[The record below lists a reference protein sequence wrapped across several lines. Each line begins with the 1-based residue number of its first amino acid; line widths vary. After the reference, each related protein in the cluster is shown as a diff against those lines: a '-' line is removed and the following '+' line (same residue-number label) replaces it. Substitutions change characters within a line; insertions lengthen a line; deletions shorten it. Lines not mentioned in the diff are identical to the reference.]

1 MKKTIA
7 FVLARPTLASLL
19 GEEAGSFSHFV
30 VRGAEAADIKRLAER
45 EAEVEATPW
54 GEAAFA
60 DALRVGRPVLVLEN
74 PSDPEGFAA
83 WAAYMPVLDEAELL
97 IFGVRRDMQRRGLER
112 AVATGNAHFDY
123 VFRSAPLSRCEAMGD
138 KPGFLRAADGLIAH
152 YQAQADDS
160 LLYSTWA
167 RRADRL
173 LMWGDYVDAVLS
185 LRGMA
190 DYARHH
196 HHPFGQINADFYFG
210 QCYLS
215 NGQDSVAARHYRQAM
230 AGAIRYGSPGLVA
243 RSGFNLVNILQG
255 WRRYDE
261 ALALSDSLPAYIR
274 QWEVMKGIA
283 VNPVLRVQNAMYR
296 LKVLISRADLPAA
309 TAWRDTMLLYNK
321 MYADPSQQ
329 EELQYTL
336 ARYERLAGNN
346 AEAGRILRL
355 LADYSRSRGNQARM
369 ARYYRSLADVLH
381 AERRYA
387 EAADCY
393 RLYAEAADSAQVATS
408 NAQLN
413 RLSRLYRLDELE
425 QEKRDGKIAMEAL
438 SRSRDA
444 KASLEKEVNELKEAN
459 AKLKSELEE
468 SRKQAPERKE
478 HVDQNG
484 VNVDELV
491 AKNEDLEKSR
501 AQLQAEVQQMKS
513 EDAKIRESLE
523 QLRTEAEQAQKRED
537 ECRKENESL
546 HSLVSDLME
555 KSEEQEQKEDELMK
569 QLDSIMGSIHA
580 SLEERKNRSQ
590 ELKSRFG
597 KRD

>member
-1 MKKTIA
+1 M
-7 FVLARPTLASLL
+7 ARHSGQTSICSRAGVWLL
-19 GEEAGSFSHFV
+19 
-30 VRGAEAADIKRLAER
+30 
-45 EAEVEATPW
+45 
-54 GEAAFA
+54 
-60 DALRVGRPVLVLEN
+60 
-74 PSDPEGFAA
+74 
-83 WAAYMPVLDEAELL
+83 LL
-97 IFGVRRDMQRRGLER
+97 IGLCMAASGLRAQKQDGYFGDSALYALSMQMFDSLRSPAFFDMQRRGLER

-190 DYARHH
+190 DYARRH

-215 NGQDSVAARHYRQAM
+215 NGQDSVAALHYRQAM

-296 LKVLISRADLPAA
+296 LKVLISQADLPAA

-336 ARYERLAGNN
+336 SRYERLAGNN

-425 QEKRDGKIAMEAL
+425 QEKRVAL
-438 SRSRDA
+438 AEQSRARTLAWSALIVAVLLLALCVLLVVHHRRLQQ
-444 KASLEKEVNELKEAN
+444 KN
-459 AKLKSELEE
+459 
-468 SRKQAPERKE
+468 R
-478 HVDQNG
+478 
-484 VNVDELV
+484 ELV
-491 AKNEDLEKSR
+491 ARIRSQEEAELRVEEAARR
-501 AQLQAEVQQMKS
+501 A
-513 EDAKIRESLE
+513 
-523 QLRTEAEQAQKRED
+523 EAEQP
-537 ECRKENESL
+537 S
-546 HSLVSDLME
+546 
-555 KSEEQEQKEDELMK
+555 DELSREM
-569 QLDSIMGSIHA
+569 QLFRR
-580 SLEERKNRSQ
+580 LQ
-590 ELKSRFG
+590 ELLADEEVLCRPRLG
-597 KRD
+597 RDELADLLGTNRTYVADAVAACTEQHWSVSQYVAAVRVRRARYLIDNHSELSLGEICHACGFQSQGTFTRAYRTFYGITPSEYRKFASTEQ

>member
-1 MKKTIA
+1 M
-7 FVLARPTLASLL
+7 ARHSGQTSICSRAGVWLL
-19 GEEAGSFSHFV
+19 
-30 VRGAEAADIKRLAER
+30 
-45 EAEVEATPW
+45 
-54 GEAAFA
+54 
-60 DALRVGRPVLVLEN
+60 
-74 PSDPEGFAA
+74 
-83 WAAYMPVLDEAELL
+83 LL
-97 IFGVRRDMQRRGLER
+97 IGLCMAASGLRAQKQDGYFGDSALYALSMQMFDSLRSPAFFDMQRRGLER

-190 DYARHH
+190 DYARRH

-296 LKVLISRADLPAA
+296 LKVLISQADLPAA

-336 ARYERLAGNN
+336 ARYEHLAGNN

-425 QEKRDGKIAMEAL
+425 QEKRVAL
-438 SRSRDA
+438 AEQSRARTLAWSALIVAVLLLALCVLLVVHHRRLRQ
-444 KASLEKEVNELKEAN
+444 KN
-459 AKLKSELEE
+459 
-468 SRKQAPERKE
+468 R
-478 HVDQNG
+478 
-484 VNVDELV
+484 ELV
-491 AKNEDLEKSR
+491 AR
-501 AQLQAEVQQMKS
+501 
-513 EDAKIRESLE
+513 IRSQE
-523 QLRTEAEQAQKRED
+523 EAEQRA
-537 ECRKENESL
+537 
-546 HSLVSDLME
+546 
-555 KSEEQEQKEDELMK
+555 EEAARRAEAEQPSDELSREM
-569 QLDSIMGSIHA
+569 QLFRR
-580 SLEERKNRSQ
+580 LQ
-590 ELKSRFG
+590 ELLADEEVLCRPRLG
-597 KRD
+597 RDELADLLGTNRTYVADAVAACTEQHCSVSQYVAAVRVRRARYLIDRHPELSLGEICHACGFQSQGTFTRAYRTFYGITPSEYRKFAYTEQ

>member
-1 MKKTIA
+1 M
-7 FVLARPTLASLL
+7 ARHSGQTSICSRAGVWLL
-19 GEEAGSFSHFV
+19 
-30 VRGAEAADIKRLAER
+30 
-45 EAEVEATPW
+45 
-54 GEAAFA
+54 
-60 DALRVGRPVLVLEN
+60 
-74 PSDPEGFAA
+74 
-83 WAAYMPVLDEAELL
+83 LL
-97 IFGVRRDMQRRGLER
+97 IGLCMAASGLRAQKQDGYFGDSALYALSMQMFDSLRSPAFFDMQRRGLER

-138 KPGFLRAADGLIAH
+138 KPGFLRAADELIAY

-173 LMWGDYVDAVLS
+173 LVWGDYVDAVLS

-243 RSGFNLVNILQG
+243 RSGFNLINILQDWG
-255 WRRYDE
+255 RFDD

-425 QEKRDGKIAMEAL
+425 QEKRVAL
-438 SRSRDA
+438 AEQSRARTLAGSALIVAVLLLALCVLLVVHHRRLQQ
-444 KASLEKEVNELKEAN
+444 KN
-459 AKLKSELEE
+459 
-468 SRKQAPERKE
+468 R
-478 HVDQNG
+478 
-484 VNVDELV
+484 ELV
-491 AKNEDLEKSR
+491 AR
-501 AQLQAEVQQMKS
+501 
-513 EDAKIRESLE
+513 IRSQE
-523 QLRTEAEQAQKRED
+523 EAEQRA
-537 ECRKENESL
+537 
-546 HSLVSDLME
+546 
-555 KSEEQEQKEDELMK
+555 EEAARRAEAEQPSDELSREM
-569 QLDSIMGSIHA
+569 QLFRRLQALLADEEVLRRPRLGRDELADLLGTNRTYVADAVAACTEQHCSVSQYVAAVRVRRARYLIDSHPEL
-580 SLEERKNRSQ
+580 SLGEICLACGFQSQGTFTRAYRTFYGITPGEYRKFAYTEQ
-590 ELKSRFG
+590 
-597 KRD
+597 

>member
-1 MKKTIA
+1 M
-7 FVLARPTLASLL
+7 ARHSGQTSICSQAGVWLL
-19 GEEAGSFSHFV
+19 
-30 VRGAEAADIKRLAER
+30 
-45 EAEVEATPW
+45 
-54 GEAAFA
+54 
-60 DALRVGRPVLVLEN
+60 
-74 PSDPEGFAA
+74 
-83 WAAYMPVLDEAELL
+83 LL
-97 IFGVRRDMQRRGLER
+97 IGLCMAASGLRAQKQDGYFGDSALYALSMQMFDSLRSPAFFDMQRRGLER

-190 DYARHH
+190 DYARRHH
-196 HHPFGQINADFYFG
+196 HLFGQIYADFYFG

-243 RSGFNLVNILQG
+243 RSGFNLINILQG
-255 WRRYDE
+255 WRRYDD

-336 ARYERLAGNN
+336 ARYEYLAGNN

-355 LADYSRSRGNQARM
+355 LADYSRSRGNQACM

-425 QEKRDGKIAMEAL
+425 QEKRVAL
-438 SRSRDA
+438 AEQSRARTLAWSALIVAVLLLALCVLLVVHHRRLRQ
-444 KASLEKEVNELKEAN
+444 KN
-459 AKLKSELEE
+459 
-468 SRKQAPERKE
+468 R
-478 HVDQNG
+478 
-484 VNVDELV
+484 ELV
-491 AKNEDLEKSR
+491 AR
-501 AQLQAEVQQMKS
+501 
-513 EDAKIRESLE
+513 IRSQE
-523 QLRTEAEQAQKRED
+523 EAEQRAEEAARRAEAEQPSDGLSREMQLFRRLQELLADD
-537 ECRKENESL
+537 EVLCRPRL
-546 HSLVSDLME
+546 GR
-555 KSEEQEQKEDELMK
+555 DELADLLGTNRTYVADAVAACTE
-569 QLDSIMGSIHA
+569 QHWSVSQYVAAVRVRRARYLIDNHPELSLGEIGHA
-580 SLEERKNRSQ
+580 CGFQSQSSFIRCYRDHYGITPGEYRKFSS
-590 ELKSRFG
+590 SRQ
-597 KRD
+597 

>member
-1 MKKTIA
+1 MMNHSHTPSLWQGRPAVWLLA
-7 FVLARPTLASLL
+7 FVLLLA
-19 GEEAGSFSHFV
+19 AGSLRAQKQDGYFGDSTLYALSMQMFDSL
-30 VRGAEAADIKRLAER
+30 RS
-45 EAEVEATPW
+45 P
-54 GEAAFA
+54 AF
-60 DALRVGRPVLVLEN
+60 
-74 PSDPEGFAA
+74 F
-83 WAAYMPVLDEAELL
+83 
-97 IFGVRRDMQRRGLER
+97 DMQRRGLER

-123 VFRSAPLSRCEAMGD
+123 VFRSAPLSRCEVTGN
-138 KPGFLRAADGLIAH
+138 KPGFLRAADELIAY

-190 DYARHH
+190 DYARRHN
-196 HHPFGQINADFYFG
+196 HPFGLLNADFYFG

-215 NGQDSVAARHYRQAM
+215 NGQDSVAARHYRQALD
-230 AGAIRYGSPGLVA
+230 GAIRYGSPGLAA

-255 WRRYDE
+255 WGRYDE

-336 ARYERLAGNN
+336 ARYERLVGNN

-369 ARYYRSLADVLH
+369 ARYYRSLADVLR

-425 QEKRDGKIAMEAL
+425 QEKRVAL
-438 SRSRDA
+438 AEQSRARTLAGSALIVAVLLLALCVLLVVHHRRLRQ
-444 KASLEKEVNELKEAN
+444 KN
-459 AKLKSELEE
+459 
-468 SRKQAPERKE
+468 R
-478 HVDQNG
+478 
-484 VNVDELV
+484 ELV
-491 AKNEDLEKSR
+491 AR
-501 AQLQAEVQQMKS
+501 
-513 EDAKIRESLE
+513 I
-523 QLRTEAEQAQKRED
+523 
-537 ECRKENESL
+537 
-546 HSLVSDLME
+546 
-555 KSEEQEQKEDELMK
+555 
-569 QLDSIMGSIHA
+569 
-580 SLEERKNRSQ
+580 RSQ
-590 ELKSRFG
+590 EEAELRAEEAARLAEQPADELSREMQLFRRLQALLADEEVLRRPRLG
-597 KRD
+597 RDELADLLGTNRTYVADAVAACTEQHWSVSQYVAAVRVRRARYLIDNHPELSLGEIGHACGFQSQSSFIRCYRDHYGITPGEYRKFSSSRQ

>member
-1 MKKTIA
+1 M
-7 FVLARPTLASLL
+7 ARHSGQTSICSRAGVWLL
-19 GEEAGSFSHFV
+19 
-30 VRGAEAADIKRLAER
+30 
-45 EAEVEATPW
+45 
-54 GEAAFA
+54 
-60 DALRVGRPVLVLEN
+60 
-74 PSDPEGFAA
+74 
-83 WAAYMPVLDEAELL
+83 LL
-97 IFGVRRDMQRRGLER
+97 IGLCMAASELRAQKQDGYFGDSALYGLSMQMFDSLRSPAFFDMQRRGLER

-190 DYARHH
+190 DYARRH

-243 RSGFNLVNILQG
+243 RSGFNLINILQG

-425 QEKRDGKIAMEAL
+425 QEKRVAL
-438 SRSRDA
+438 AEQSRARTLAWSALIVAVLLLALCVLLVVHHRRLQQ
-444 KASLEKEVNELKEAN
+444 KN
-459 AKLKSELEE
+459 
-468 SRKQAPERKE
+468 R
-478 HVDQNG
+478 
-484 VNVDELV
+484 ELV
-491 AKNEDLEKSR
+491 AR
-501 AQLQAEVQQMKS
+501 
-513 EDAKIRESLE
+513 IRSQE
-523 QLRTEAEQAQKRED
+523 EAEQRA
-537 ECRKENESL
+537 
-546 HSLVSDLME
+546 
-555 KSEEQEQKEDELMK
+555 EEAARRAEAEQPSDELSREM
-569 QLDSIMGSIHA
+569 QLFRR
-580 SLEERKNRSQ
+580 LQ
-590 ELKSRFG
+590 ELLADEEVLCRPRLG
-597 KRD
+597 RDELADLLGTNRTYVADAVAACTEQHCSVSQYVAAVRVRRARYLIDNHSELSLGEICHACGFQSQGTFTRAYRAFYGITPSEYRKFASTEQ

>member
-1 MKKTIA
+1 MNHSHTHSLWQGRPAVWLLA
-7 FVLARPTLASLL
+7 FVLLLA
-19 GEEAGSFSHFV
+19 AGSLRAQKQDGYFGDSTLYALSMQMF
-30 VRGAEAADIKRLAER
+30 DSIQ
-45 EAEVEATPW
+45 TP
-54 GEAAFA
+54 AF
-60 DALRVGRPVLVLEN
+60 
-74 PSDPEGFAA
+74 F
-83 WAAYMPVLDEAELL
+83 
-97 IFGVRRDMQRRGLER
+97 DMQRRGLER

-123 VFRSAPLSRCEAMGD
+123 VFRSAPLSRCEVTGD
-138 KPGFLRAADGLIAH
+138 KPGFLRAADELTAY

-173 LMWGDYVDAVLS
+173 LVWGDYVDAVLS

-190 DYARHH
+190 DYARRHN
-196 HHPFGQINADFYFG
+196 HPFGLLNADFYFG

-215 NGQDSVAARHYRQAM
+215 NGQDSVAARHYRQALD
-230 AGAIRYGSPGLVA
+230 GAIRYGSPGLAA

-255 WRRYDE
+255 WGRYDE

-283 VNPVLRVQNAMYR
+283 VNPVLRVQNALNR
-296 LKVLISRADLPAA
+296 LKVLFSRAYLPAA

-336 ARYERLAGNN
+336 ARYEHLAGNN

-393 RLYAEAADSAQVATS
+393 RLYAEAADSAQIATS

-425 QEKRDGKIAMEAL
+425 QEKRVAL
-438 SRSRDA
+438 AEQSRARTLAGSALIVAVLLLALCVLLVVHHRRLQQ
-444 KASLEKEVNELKEAN
+444 KN
-459 AKLKSELEE
+459 
-468 SRKQAPERKE
+468 R
-478 HVDQNG
+478 
-484 VNVDELV
+484 ELV
-491 AKNEDLEKSR
+491 AR
-501 AQLQAEVQQMKS
+501 
-513 EDAKIRESLE
+513 IRSQE
-523 QLRTEAEQAQKRED
+523 EAEQRA
-537 ECRKENESL
+537 
-546 HSLVSDLME
+546 
-555 KSEEQEQKEDELMK
+555 EEAARLAEQSSDELSREM
-569 QLDSIMGSIHA
+569 QLFRRLQALLTDEEVLRRPRLGRDELAEMLGTNRTYVADAVAACTEQRWSVSQYVAAVRVRRARLLIDNHPELSLIEIGHA
-580 SLEERKNRSQ
+580 CGFQSQSSFIRCYRDHYGITPGEYRKFSS
-590 ELKSRFG
+590 SRQ
-597 KRD
+597 

>member
-1 MKKTIA
+1 M
-7 FVLARPTLASLL
+7 ARHSGQTSICSRAGVWLL
-19 GEEAGSFSHFV
+19 
-30 VRGAEAADIKRLAER
+30 
-45 EAEVEATPW
+45 
-54 GEAAFA
+54 
-60 DALRVGRPVLVLEN
+60 
-74 PSDPEGFAA
+74 
-83 WAAYMPVLDEAELL
+83 LL
-97 IFGVRRDMQRRGLER
+97 IGLCMAASGLRAQKQDGYFGDSALYALSMQMFDSLRSPAFFDMQQRGLER

-190 DYARHH
+190 DYARRH

-215 NGQDSVAARHYRQAM
+215 NGQDSVAARHYRQALD
-230 AGAIRYGSPGLVA
+230 GAIRYGSPGLVA
-243 RSGFNLVNILQG
+243 RSGFNLINILQD
-255 WRRYDE
+255 WRRFDD

-296 LKVLISRADLPAA
+296 LKVLISQADLPAA

-336 ARYERLAGNN
+336 ARYEHLAGNN

-425 QEKRDGKIAMEAL
+425 QEKRVAL
-438 SRSRDA
+438 AEQSRARTLAWSALIVAVLLLALCVLLVVHHRRLQQ
-444 KASLEKEVNELKEAN
+444 KN
-459 AKLKSELEE
+459 
-468 SRKQAPERKE
+468 R
-478 HVDQNG
+478 
-484 VNVDELV
+484 ELV
-491 AKNEDLEKSR
+491 AR
-501 AQLQAEVQQMKS
+501 
-513 EDAKIRESLE
+513 I
-523 QLRTEAEQAQKRED
+523 
-537 ECRKENESL
+537 
-546 HSLVSDLME
+546 
-555 KSEEQEQKEDELMK
+555 
-569 QLDSIMGSIHA
+569 
-580 SLEERKNRSQ
+580 RSQ
-590 ELKSRFG
+590 EEAELRVEEAARLAEQSSDELSREMQLFRRLQELLADEEVLRRPRLG
-597 KRD
+597 RDELADLLGTNRTYVADAVAACTEQHWSVSQYVAAVRVRRARYLIDSHPELSLGEICLACGFQSQGTFTRAYRTFYGITPSEYRKFASTEQ

>member
-1 MKKTIA
+1 M
-7 FVLARPTLASLL
+7 ARHSGQTSICSRAGVWLL
-19 GEEAGSFSHFV
+19 
-30 VRGAEAADIKRLAER
+30 
-45 EAEVEATPW
+45 
-54 GEAAFA
+54 
-60 DALRVGRPVLVLEN
+60 
-74 PSDPEGFAA
+74 
-83 WAAYMPVLDEAELL
+83 LL
-97 IFGVRRDMQRRGLER
+97 IGLCMAASGLRAQKQDGYFGDSALYALSMQMFDSLRSPAFFDMQRRGLER

-190 DYARHH
+190 DYARRHH
-196 HHPFGQINADFYFG
+196 HLFGQIYADFYFG

-243 RSGFNLVNILQG
+243 RSGFNLINILQG
-255 WRRYDE
+255 WRRYDD

-425 QEKRDGKIAMEAL
+425 QEKRVAL
-438 SRSRDA
+438 AEQSRARTLAWSALIVAVLLLALCVLLVVHHRRLQQ
-444 KASLEKEVNELKEAN
+444 KN
-459 AKLKSELEE
+459 
-468 SRKQAPERKE
+468 R
-478 HVDQNG
+478 
-484 VNVDELV
+484 ELV
-491 AKNEDLEKSR
+491 AR
-501 AQLQAEVQQMKS
+501 
-513 EDAKIRESLE
+513 IRSQE
-523 QLRTEAEQAQKRED
+523 EAEQR
-537 ECRKENESL
+537 
-546 HSLVSDLME
+546 V
-555 KSEEQEQKEDELMK
+555 EEAARRAEAEQPSDELSREM
-569 QLDSIMGSIHA
+569 QLFRR
-580 SLEERKNRSQ
+580 LQ
-590 ELKSRFG
+590 ELLADEEVLCRPRLGRDELADLLGTNRTYVADAVAACTEQHWSVSQYVAAVRVRRARYLIDNHPELSLGEIGHACGFQSQSSFIRCYRDHYGITPGEYRKFSSSRQ
-597 KRD
+597 

>member
-1 MKKTIA
+1 M
-7 FVLARPTLASLL
+7 ARHSGQTSICSRAGVWLL
-19 GEEAGSFSHFV
+19 
-30 VRGAEAADIKRLAER
+30 
-45 EAEVEATPW
+45 
-54 GEAAFA
+54 
-60 DALRVGRPVLVLEN
+60 
-74 PSDPEGFAA
+74 
-83 WAAYMPVLDEAELL
+83 LL
-97 IFGVRRDMQRRGLER
+97 IGLCMAASGLRAQKQDGYFGDSALYALSMQMFDSLRSPAFFDMQRRGLER

-190 DYARHH
+190 DYSRRH

-243 RSGFNLVNILQG
+243 RSGFNLINILQG

-425 QEKRDGKIAMEAL
+425 QEKRVAL
-438 SRSRDA
+438 AEQSRARTLAWSALIVAVLLLALCVLLVVHHRRLQQ
-444 KASLEKEVNELKEAN
+444 KN
-459 AKLKSELEE
+459 
-468 SRKQAPERKE
+468 R
-478 HVDQNG
+478 
-484 VNVDELV
+484 ELV
-491 AKNEDLEKSR
+491 ARIRSQEEAELRVEEAARR
-501 AQLQAEVQQMKS
+501 A
-513 EDAKIRESLE
+513 
-523 QLRTEAEQAQKRED
+523 EAEQP
-537 ECRKENESL
+537 S
-546 HSLVSDLME
+546 
-555 KSEEQEQKEDELMK
+555 DELSREM
-569 QLDSIMGSIHA
+569 QLFRR
-580 SLEERKNRSQ
+580 LQ
-590 ELKSRFG
+590 ELLADEEVLRRPRLG
-597 KRD
+597 RDELADLLGTNRTYVADAVAACTEQHWSVSQYVAAVRVRRARYLIDSHPELSLGEICLACGFQSQGTFTRAYRTFYGITPSEYRKFAYTEQ

>member
-1 MKKTIA
+1 M
-7 FVLARPTLASLL
+7 ARHSGQTSICSRAGVWLL
-19 GEEAGSFSHFV
+19 
-30 VRGAEAADIKRLAER
+30 
-45 EAEVEATPW
+45 
-54 GEAAFA
+54 
-60 DALRVGRPVLVLEN
+60 
-74 PSDPEGFAA
+74 
-83 WAAYMPVLDEAELL
+83 LL
-97 IFGVRRDMQRRGLER
+97 IGLCMAASGLRAQKQDGYFGDSALYALSMQMFDSLRSPAFFDMQRRGLER

-243 RSGFNLVNILQG
+243 RSGFNLINILQD
-255 WRRYDE
+255 WRRFDD

-296 LKVLISRADLPAA
+296 LKVLISQADLPAA

-425 QEKRDGKIAMEAL
+425 QEKRVAL
-438 SRSRDA
+438 AEQSRARTLAWSALIVAVLLLALCVLLVVHHRRLQQ
-444 KASLEKEVNELKEAN
+444 KN
-459 AKLKSELEE
+459 
-468 SRKQAPERKE
+468 R
-478 HVDQNG
+478 
-484 VNVDELV
+484 ELV
-491 AKNEDLEKSR
+491 AR
-501 AQLQAEVQQMKS
+501 
-513 EDAKIRESLE
+513 IRSQE
-523 QLRTEAEQAQKRED
+523 EAEQRA
-537 ECRKENESL
+537 
-546 HSLVSDLME
+546 
-555 KSEEQEQKEDELMK
+555 EEAARRAEAEQPADELSREM
-569 QLDSIMGSIHA
+569 QLFRR
-580 SLEERKNRSQ
+580 LQ
-590 ELKSRFG
+590 ELLADEEVLCRPRLG
-597 KRD
+597 RDELADLLGTNRTYVADAVAACTEQHCSVSQYVAAVRVRRARYLIDSHPELSLGEICLACGFQSQGTFTRAYRTFYGITPSEYRKFAYTEQ

>member
-1 MKKTIA
+1 MLIGLCMAASGLRAQKQDGYFGDSALYALSMQMFDSLRSPA
-7 FVLARPTLASLL
+7 F
-19 GEEAGSFSHFV
+19 F
-30 VRGAEAADIKRLAER
+30 
-45 EAEVEATPW
+45 
-54 GEAAFA
+54 
-60 DALRVGRPVLVLEN
+60 
-74 PSDPEGFAA
+74 
-83 WAAYMPVLDEAELL
+83 
-97 IFGVRRDMQRRGLER
+97 DMQRRGLER

-190 DYARHH
+190 DYARRH

-243 RSGFNLVNILQG
+243 RSGFNLINILQDWG
-255 WRRYDE
+255 RFDE

-321 MYADPSQQ
+321 VYADPSQQ

-425 QEKRDGKIAMEAL
+425 QEKRVAL
-438 SRSRDA
+438 AEQSRARTLAWSALIVAVLLLALCVLLVVHHRRLRQ
-444 KASLEKEVNELKEAN
+444 KN
-459 AKLKSELEE
+459 
-468 SRKQAPERKE
+468 R
-478 HVDQNG
+478 
-484 VNVDELV
+484 ELV
-491 AKNEDLEKSR
+491 AH
-501 AQLQAEVQQMKS
+501 
-513 EDAKIRESLE
+513 IRSQE
-523 QLRTEAEQAQKRED
+523 EAEQRA
-537 ECRKENESL
+537 
-546 HSLVSDLME
+546 
-555 KSEEQEQKEDELMK
+555 EEAARRAEAEQPADELSREM
-569 QLDSIMGSIHA
+569 QLFRRLQALLADEEVLCRPRLGRDELADLLGTNRTYVADAVAACTEQHWSVSQYVAAVRVRRARYLIDNHSELSLGEICHA
-580 SLEERKNRSQ
+580 CGFQSQGTFTRAYRTFYGITPSEYRKFASTEQ
-590 ELKSRFG
+590 
-597 KRD
+597 

>member
-1 MKKTIA
+1 M
-7 FVLARPTLASLL
+7 ARHSGQTSICSRAGVWLL
-19 GEEAGSFSHFV
+19 
-30 VRGAEAADIKRLAER
+30 
-45 EAEVEATPW
+45 
-54 GEAAFA
+54 
-60 DALRVGRPVLVLEN
+60 
-74 PSDPEGFAA
+74 
-83 WAAYMPVLDEAELL
+83 LL
-97 IFGVRRDMQRRGLER
+97 IGLCMAASGLRAQKQDGYFGDSALYALSMQMFDSLRSPAFFDMQRRGLER

-190 DYARHH
+190 DYSRRH

-215 NGQDSVAARHYRQAM
+215 NGQDSVAARHYRQALD
-230 AGAIRYGSPGLVA
+230 GAIRYGSPGLVA

-296 LKVLISRADLPAA
+296 LKVLISQADLPAA

-425 QEKRDGKIAMEAL
+425 QEKRVAL
-438 SRSRDA
+438 AEQSRARTLAWSALIVAVLLLALCVLLVVHHRRLQQ
-444 KASLEKEVNELKEAN
+444 KN
-459 AKLKSELEE
+459 
-468 SRKQAPERKE
+468 R
-478 HVDQNG
+478 
-484 VNVDELV
+484 ELV
-491 AKNEDLEKSR
+491 AR
-501 AQLQAEVQQMKS
+501 
-513 EDAKIRESLE
+513 IRSQE
-523 QLRTEAEQAQKRED
+523 EAEQRA
-537 ECRKENESL
+537 
-546 HSLVSDLME
+546 
-555 KSEEQEQKEDELMK
+555 EEAARRAEAEQPSDELSREM
-569 QLDSIMGSIHA
+569 QLFRR
-580 SLEERKNRSQ
+580 LQ
-590 ELKSRFG
+590 ELLADEEVLCRPRLG
-597 KRD
+597 RDELADLLGTNRTYVADAVAACTEQHCSVSQYVAAVRVRRARYLIDSHPELSLGEICLACGFQSQGTFTRAYRTFYGITPSEYRKFAYTEQ

>member
-1 MKKTIA
+1 M
-7 FVLARPTLASLL
+7 ARHSGQTSICSRAGVWLL
-19 GEEAGSFSHFV
+19 
-30 VRGAEAADIKRLAER
+30 
-45 EAEVEATPW
+45 
-54 GEAAFA
+54 
-60 DALRVGRPVLVLEN
+60 
-74 PSDPEGFAA
+74 
-83 WAAYMPVLDEAELL
+83 LL
-97 IFGVRRDMQRRGLER
+97 IGLCMAASGLRAQKQDGYFGDSALYALSMQMFDSLRSPAFFDMQRRGLER

-243 RSGFNLVNILQG
+243 RSGFNLINILQDWG
-255 WRRYDE
+255 RFDD

-296 LKVLISRADLPAA
+296 LKVLISQADLPAA

-369 ARYYRSLADVLH
+369 ARYYRSLADVLR
-381 AERRYA
+381 AEGRYA

-425 QEKRDGKIAMEAL
+425 QEKRVAL
-438 SRSRDA
+438 AEQSRARTLAWSALIVAVLLLALCVLLVVHHRRLQQ
-444 KASLEKEVNELKEAN
+444 KN
-459 AKLKSELEE
+459 
-468 SRKQAPERKE
+468 R
-478 HVDQNG
+478 
-484 VNVDELV
+484 ELV
-491 AKNEDLEKSR
+491 AR
-501 AQLQAEVQQMKS
+501 
-513 EDAKIRESLE
+513 IRSQE
-523 QLRTEAEQAQKRED
+523 EAEQRA
-537 ECRKENESL
+537 
-546 HSLVSDLME
+546 
-555 KSEEQEQKEDELMK
+555 EEAARRAEAEQPSDELSREM
-569 QLDSIMGSIHA
+569 QLFRRLQALLADEEVLRRPRLGRDELADLLGTNRTYVADAVAACTEQHCSVSQYVAAVRVRRARYLIDSHPEL
-580 SLEERKNRSQ
+580 SLGEICLACGFQSQGTFTRAYRTFYGITPGEYRKFAYTEQ
-590 ELKSRFG
+590 
-597 KRD
+597 

>member
-1 MKKTIA
+1 M
-7 FVLARPTLASLL
+7 ARHSGQTSICSRAGVWLL
-19 GEEAGSFSHFV
+19 
-30 VRGAEAADIKRLAER
+30 
-45 EAEVEATPW
+45 
-54 GEAAFA
+54 
-60 DALRVGRPVLVLEN
+60 
-74 PSDPEGFAA
+74 
-83 WAAYMPVLDEAELL
+83 LL
-97 IFGVRRDMQRRGLER
+97 IGLCMAASGLRAQKQDGYFGDSALYALSMQMFDSLRSPAFFDMQRRGLER

-138 KPGFLRAADGLIAH
+138 KPGFLRAADELIAY

-160 LLYSTWA
+160 LLYSTWT

-243 RSGFNLVNILQG
+243 RSGFNLINILQDWG
-255 WRRYDE
+255 RFDD

-336 ARYERLAGNN
+336 ARYEHLAGNN
-346 AEAGRILRL
+346 AEAGRILHL

-387 EAADCY
+387 EAAYCY

-425 QEKRDGKIAMEAL
+425 QEKRVAL
-438 SRSRDA
+438 AEQSRARTLAWSALIVAVLLLALCVLLVVHHRRLQQ
-444 KASLEKEVNELKEAN
+444 KN
-459 AKLKSELEE
+459 
-468 SRKQAPERKE
+468 R
-478 HVDQNG
+478 
-484 VNVDELV
+484 ELV
-491 AKNEDLEKSR
+491 AR
-501 AQLQAEVQQMKS
+501 
-513 EDAKIRESLE
+513 IRSQE
-523 QLRTEAEQAQKRED
+523 EAEQRA
-537 ECRKENESL
+537 
-546 HSLVSDLME
+546 
-555 KSEEQEQKEDELMK
+555 EEAARRAEAEQPSDELSREM
-569 QLDSIMGSIHA
+569 QLFRRLQALLADEEVLRRPRLGRDELADLLGTNRTYVADAVAACTEQHCSVSQYVAAVRVRRARYLIDNHPEL
-580 SLEERKNRSQ
+580 SLGEIGHVCGFQSQSSFIRCYRDHYGITPGEYRKFSS
-590 ELKSRFG
+590 SRQ
-597 KRD
+597 

>member
-1 MKKTIA
+1 M
-7 FVLARPTLASLL
+7 ARHSGQTSICSRAGVWLL
-19 GEEAGSFSHFV
+19 
-30 VRGAEAADIKRLAER
+30 
-45 EAEVEATPW
+45 
-54 GEAAFA
+54 
-60 DALRVGRPVLVLEN
+60 
-74 PSDPEGFAA
+74 
-83 WAAYMPVLDEAELL
+83 LL
-97 IFGVRRDMQRRGLER
+97 IGLCMAASGLRAQKQDGYFGDSALYALSMQMFDSLRSPAFFDMQRRGLER

-215 NGQDSVAARHYRQAM
+215 NGQDSVAARHYRQALD
-230 AGAIRYGSPGLVA
+230 GAIRYGSPGLAA
-243 RSGFNLVNILQG
+243 RSGFNLINILQG
-255 WRRYDE
+255 WRRFDD

-346 AEAGRILRL
+346 AEAERILRM

-425 QEKRDGKIAMEAL
+425 QEKRVAL
-438 SRSRDA
+438 AEQSRARTLAWSALIVAVLLLALCVLLVVHHRRLQQ
-444 KASLEKEVNELKEAN
+444 KN
-459 AKLKSELEE
+459 
-468 SRKQAPERKE
+468 R
-478 HVDQNG
+478 
-484 VNVDELV
+484 ELV
-491 AKNEDLEKSR
+491 ARIRSQEEAELRVEEAARR
-501 AQLQAEVQQMKS
+501 A
-513 EDAKIRESLE
+513 
-523 QLRTEAEQAQKRED
+523 EAEQP
-537 ECRKENESL
+537 S
-546 HSLVSDLME
+546 
-555 KSEEQEQKEDELMK
+555 DELSREM
-569 QLDSIMGSIHA
+569 QLFRR
-580 SLEERKNRSQ
+580 LQ
-590 ELKSRFG
+590 ELLADEEVLCRPRLG
-597 KRD
+597 RDELADLLGTNRTYVADAVAACTEQHWSVSQYVAAVRVRRARYLIDNHPELSLGEICLACGFQSQGTFTRAYRTFYGITPSEYRKFAYTEQ

>member
-1 MKKTIA
+1 M
-7 FVLARPTLASLL
+7 ARHSGQTSICSRAGVWLL
-19 GEEAGSFSHFV
+19 
-30 VRGAEAADIKRLAER
+30 
-45 EAEVEATPW
+45 
-54 GEAAFA
+54 
-60 DALRVGRPVLVLEN
+60 
-74 PSDPEGFAA
+74 
-83 WAAYMPVLDEAELL
+83 LL
-97 IFGVRRDMQRRGLER
+97 IGLCMAASGLRAQKQDGYFGDSALYALSMQMFDSLRSPAFFDMQRRGLER

-190 DYARHH
+190 DYSRRH

-296 LKVLISRADLPAA
+296 LKVLISQADLPAA

-336 ARYERLAGNN
+336 ARYEHLAGNN

-425 QEKRDGKIAMEAL
+425 QEKRVAL
-438 SRSRDA
+438 AEQSRARTLAWSALIVAVLLLALCVLLVVHHRRLRQ
-444 KASLEKEVNELKEAN
+444 KN
-459 AKLKSELEE
+459 
-468 SRKQAPERKE
+468 R
-478 HVDQNG
+478 
-484 VNVDELV
+484 ELV
-491 AKNEDLEKSR
+491 AR
-501 AQLQAEVQQMKS
+501 
-513 EDAKIRESLE
+513 IRSQE
-523 QLRTEAEQAQKRED
+523 EAEQRA
-537 ECRKENESL
+537 
-546 HSLVSDLME
+546 
-555 KSEEQEQKEDELMK
+555 EEAARRAEAEQPSDELSREM
-569 QLDSIMGSIHA
+569 QLFRR
-580 SLEERKNRSQ
+580 LQ
-590 ELKSRFG
+590 ELLADEEVLCRPRLG
-597 KRD
+597 RDELADLLGTNRTYVADAVAACTEQHWSVSQYVAAVRVRRARYLIDNHSELSLGEICHACGFQSQGTFTRAYRTFYGITPSEYRKFASTEQ

>member
-1 MKKTIA
+1 M
-7 FVLARPTLASLL
+7 ARHSGQTSICSRARVWLL
-19 GEEAGSFSHFV
+19 
-30 VRGAEAADIKRLAER
+30 
-45 EAEVEATPW
+45 
-54 GEAAFA
+54 
-60 DALRVGRPVLVLEN
+60 
-74 PSDPEGFAA
+74 
-83 WAAYMPVLDEAELL
+83 LL
-97 IFGVRRDMQRRGLER
+97 IGLCMAASGLRAQKQDGYFGDSALYALSMQMFDSLRSPAFFDMQRRGLER

-190 DYARHH
+190 DYARRH

-261 ALALSDSLPAYIR
+261 ALALSDSLPAFIR

-283 VNPVLRVQNAMYR
+283 VNPVLRMQNAMYR
-296 LKVLISRADLPAA
+296 LKVLISQADLPAA

-336 ARYERLAGNN
+336 ARYEHLAGNN

-381 AERRYA
+381 ADRRYA

-408 NAQLN
+408 NTQLN

-425 QEKRDGKIAMEAL
+425 QEKRVAL
-438 SRSRDA
+438 AEQSRARTLAWSALIVAVLLLALCVLLVVHHRRLRQ
-444 KASLEKEVNELKEAN
+444 KN
-459 AKLKSELEE
+459 
-468 SRKQAPERKE
+468 R
-478 HVDQNG
+478 
-484 VNVDELV
+484 ELV
-491 AKNEDLEKSR
+491 AR
-501 AQLQAEVQQMKS
+501 
-513 EDAKIRESLE
+513 IRSQE
-523 QLRTEAEQAQKRED
+523 EAEQRA
-537 ECRKENESL
+537 
-546 HSLVSDLME
+546 
-555 KSEEQEQKEDELMK
+555 EEAARRAEAEQPADELSREM
-569 QLDSIMGSIHA
+569 QLFRRLQALLADEEVLCRPRLGRDELADLLGTNRTYVADAVAACTEQHWSVSQYVAAVRVRRARYLIDNHSELSLGEICHA
-580 SLEERKNRSQ
+580 CGFQSQGTFTRAYRTFYGITPSEYRKFAYTEQ
-590 ELKSRFG
+590 
-597 KRD
+597 

>member
-1 MKKTIA
+1 MMNHSHTPSLWQGHPTVWLMA
-7 FVLARPTLASLL
+7 FVLLLA
-19 GEEAGSFSHFV
+19 AGSLRAQKQDGYFGDSTLYALSMQMF
-30 VRGAEAADIKRLAER
+30 DSIQ
-45 EAEVEATPW
+45 TP
-54 GEAAFA
+54 AF
-60 DALRVGRPVLVLEN
+60 
-74 PSDPEGFAA
+74 F
-83 WAAYMPVLDEAELL
+83 
-97 IFGVRRDMQRRGLER
+97 DMQRRGLER

-123 VFRSAPLSRCEAMGD
+123 VFRSAMLSRYEAMGD
-138 KPGFLRAADGLIAH
+138 KPGFLRAADELIAY

-173 LMWGDYVDAVLS
+173 LVWGDYVDAVLS

-196 HHPFGQINADFYFG
+196 NHPFGLVNADFYFG

-230 AGAIRYGSPGLVA
+230 AGAIRYGSPGLAA

-255 WRRYDE
+255 WGRYDE
-261 ALALSDSLPAYIR
+261 ALALSDSLPAFIR

-336 ARYERLAGNN
+336 ARYERLVGNN

-381 AERRYA
+381 AERHYA

-425 QEKRDGKIAMEAL
+425 QEKRVAL
-438 SRSRDA
+438 AEQSRARTLAGSALIVAVLLLALCVLLVVHHRRLRQ
-444 KASLEKEVNELKEAN
+444 KN
-459 AKLKSELEE
+459 
-468 SRKQAPERKE
+468 R
-478 HVDQNG
+478 
-484 VNVDELV
+484 ELV
-491 AKNEDLEKSR
+491 AR
-501 AQLQAEVQQMKS
+501 
-513 EDAKIRESLE
+513 IRSQE
-523 QLRTEAEQAQKRED
+523 EAEQRA
-537 ECRKENESL
+537 
-546 HSLVSDLME
+546 
-555 KSEEQEQKEDELMK
+555 EEAARLAEQSSDELSREM
-569 QLDSIMGSIHA
+569 QLFRRLQALLADEEVLRRPRLGRDELAEMLGTNRTYVADAVAACTEQRWSVSQYVAAVRVRRARYLIDNHPELSLGEIGHA
-580 SLEERKNRSQ
+580 CGFQSQSSFIRCYRDHYGITPGEYRKFSS
-590 ELKSRFG
+590 SRQ
-597 KRD
+597 

>member
-1 MKKTIA
+1 M
-7 FVLARPTLASLL
+7 ARHSGQTSICSR
-19 GEEAGSFSHFV
+19 AGVWF
-30 VRGAEAADIKRLAER
+30 L
-45 EAEVEATPW
+45 
-54 GEAAFA
+54 
-60 DALRVGRPVLVLEN
+60 
-74 PSDPEGFAA
+74 
-83 WAAYMPVLDEAELL
+83 LL
-97 IFGVRRDMQRRGLER
+97 IGLCMAASGLRAQKQDGYFGDSALYALSMQMFDSLRSPAFFDMQRRGLER

-190 DYARHH
+190 DYARRHH
-196 HHPFGQINADFYFG
+196 HLFGQIYADFYFG

-243 RSGFNLVNILQG
+243 RSGFNLINILQG

-283 VNPVLRVQNAMYR
+283 INPVLRVQNAMYR
-296 LKVLISRADLPAA
+296 LKVLISQADLPAA

-336 ARYERLAGNN
+336 ARYERLVGNN

-425 QEKRDGKIAMEAL
+425 QEKRVAL
-438 SRSRDA
+438 AEQSRARTLAWSALIVAVLLLALCVLLVVHHRRLQQ
-444 KASLEKEVNELKEAN
+444 KN
-459 AKLKSELEE
+459 
-468 SRKQAPERKE
+468 R
-478 HVDQNG
+478 
-484 VNVDELV
+484 ELV
-491 AKNEDLEKSR
+491 AR
-501 AQLQAEVQQMKS
+501 
-513 EDAKIRESLE
+513 IRSQE
-523 QLRTEAEQAQKRED
+523 EAEQRA
-537 ECRKENESL
+537 
-546 HSLVSDLME
+546 
-555 KSEEQEQKEDELMK
+555 EEAARRAEAEQPSDELSREM
-569 QLDSIMGSIHA
+569 QLFRR
-580 SLEERKNRSQ
+580 LQ
-590 ELKSRFG
+590 ELLADEEVLCRPRLGRDELADLLGTNRTYVADAVAACTEQHWSVSQYVAAVRVRRARYLIDNHPELSLGEIGHACGFQSQSSFIRCYRDHYGITPGEYRKFSSSRQ
-597 KRD
+597 